1 MGAVRDFKNIFLRN
15 FSATPY
21 WKPLPH
27 YIVEALVRATKTEV
41 KPMPKRPNTPCRH
54 PGCAELVPYGTKYCD
69 KHRSLH
75 PEDTRS
81 AGSRGY
87 GTAWN
92 KARKRYLETHPLCAE
107 CLKEGRYVKATDV
120 DHIKPHRGDNVLFWD
135 QGNWQSLC
143 HRHHSIKT
151 RNEDH
156 TPEYKY

>member
-1 MGAVRDFKNIFLRN
+1 
-15 FSATPY
+15 
-21 WKPLPH
+21 
-27 YIVEALVRATKTEV
+27 
-41 KPMPKRPNTPCRH
+41 MPSRPKTPCRH
-54 PGCAELVPYGTKYCD
+54 PGCAALVPYGAKYCG

-92 KARKRYLETHPLCAE
+92 KARKRYLETHPLCVE
-107 CLKEGRYVKATDV
+107 CMKQGRYIKATDV
-120 DHIKPHRGDNVLFWD
+120 DHIMPHRGDSVLFWD
-135 QGNWQSLC
+135 QSNWQSLC

>member
-1 MGAVRDFKNIFLRN
+1 
-15 FSATPY
+15 
-21 WKPLPH
+21 
-27 YIVEALVRATKTEV
+27 
-41 KPMPKRPNTPCRH
+41 MPSRPKTPCRH
-54 PGCAELVPYGTKYCD
+54 PGCAALVPYYCG

-92 KARKRYLETHPLCAE
+92 KARKRYLETHPLCVE
-107 CLKEGRYVKATDV
+107 CMKQGRYVKATDV
-120 DHIKPHRGDNVLFWD
+120 DHIMPHRGDNVLFWD
-135 QGNWQSLC
+135 QSNWQSLC

>member
-1 MGAVRDFKNIFLRN
+1 MRGVVQTDHKHTTNQAGLTAPITMKHH
-15 FSATPY
+15 SG
-21 WKPLPH
+21 K
-27 YIVEALVRATKTEV
+27 EAET
-41 KPMPKRPNTPCRH
+41 MPSRPKTPCRH
-54 PGCAELVPYGTKYCD
+54 PGCAALVPYGTKYCD

-75 PEDTRS
+75 PEDIRS

-92 KARKRYLETHPLCAE
+92 RARKRYLETHPLCVE
-107 CLKEGRYVKATDV
+107 CMKQGRYVKATDV
-120 DHIKPHRGDNVLFWD
+120 DHIKPHRGDSVLFWD
-135 QGNWQSLC
+135 QSNWQSLC

>member
-1 MGAVRDFKNIFLRN
+1 
-15 FSATPY
+15 
-21 WKPLPH
+21 
-27 YIVEALVRATKTEV
+27 
-41 KPMPKRPNTPCRH
+41 MPSRPKTPCRH
-54 PGCAELVPYGTKYCD
+54 PDCAALVPYGTKYCD

-75 PEDTRS
+75 PEDNRS

-92 KARKRYLETHPLCAE
+92 KARKRYLETHPLCVE
-107 CLKEGRYVKATDV
+107 CLKAGRYVKATDV

-135 QGNWQSLC
+135 QSNWQSLC